1 MKPHLYTALAAAFV
15 LTLVPHIVFAQSTTT
30 PVTGC
35 GSFGSAFNSMSQGMN
50 AVQSFFYGPF
60 FKVGCLVA
68 FAVGGLMLLFDDGQL
83 NAVAKWIIRGIVV
96 VAFVLAVA
104 SFLNTTGGSC

>member
-1 MKPHLYTALAAAFV
+1 VKPHLYTALAAAFV
-15 LTLVPHIVFAQSTTT
+15 LTLVPHIVFAQSTT
-30 PVTGC
+30 PATGC
-35 GSFGSAFNSMSQGMN
+35 GAFGSAFNSMSQGMN

-60 FKVGCLVA
+60 FKIGCLVA

-104 SFLNTTGGSC
+104 SFLNINGGTC